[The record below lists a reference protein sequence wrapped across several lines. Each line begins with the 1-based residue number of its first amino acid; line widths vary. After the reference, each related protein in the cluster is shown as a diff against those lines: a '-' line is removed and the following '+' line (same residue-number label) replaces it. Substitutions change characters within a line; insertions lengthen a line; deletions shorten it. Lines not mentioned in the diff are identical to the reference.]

1 MFGAQTI
8 LQKMQYTL
16 QELSRELNLEYT
28 GNGDITITHACG
40 IEKIGPGGIAYLTNP
55 KEIANLPTPSGVF
68 DSRRKDLEDVDVSS
82 EAAIIVSPDFSS
94 AKHNLL
100 ISDDPM
106 AHHVEATLLLH
117 ERTTAS
123 GKAHEDAYIGKNVN
137 IGQNVTIDPKA
148 VIYDEVSIG
157 DNTIIR
163 SGTVIMEKSH
173 IGKNC
178 LIHANV
184 TIREHTLVGNNVILH
199 PGVVLGADGYGF
211 FQREGL
217 NLKIP
222 QIGHV
227 VIEDD
232 VEIGSCTTVDRARFC
247 QTIIRKG
254 CKIDNLVHIAH
265 NVDLGEHSLVTAQS
279 GIAGSTTVGHHLM
292 MGGQSG
298 IRDNLKIGNNVT
310 LLARTLI
317 TSKTDENSTVA
328 GMPSRPLEVWRKIQ
342 ALINSLDNLFERIK
356 KVEQSVRKL
365 TK

>member
-1 MFGAQTI
+1 
-8 LQKMQYTL
+8 MQYTL
-16 QELSRELNLEYT
+16 QKLSELLGLEYT
-28 GNGDITITHACG
+28 GNGSIVITHACG
-40 IEKIGPGGIAYLTNP
+40 LEKIGPGGVAYLTNP
-55 KEIANLPTPSGVF
+55 KEMANLPAPTGIF
-68 DSRRKDLEDVDVSS
+68 DGRRRDLDDVEVSP
-82 EAAIIVSPDFSS
+82 EAAIIVSPDITSS
-94 AKHNLL
+94 KHNLL

-106 AHHVEATLLLH
+106 AHHVEVTLLLH
-117 ERTTAS
+117 EKTTVS
-123 GKAHEDAYIGKNVN
+123 CRVHEDAFIGKGVL
-137 IGQNVTIDPKA
+137 IGHNVTIDPKA
-148 VIYDEVSIG
+148 VIYDNVSIG
-157 DNTIIR
+157 DNTVIR
-163 SGTVIMEKSH
+163 SGTVVMEKSV

-178 LIHANV
+178 LIHPNV
-184 TIREHTLVGNNVILH
+184 TIREHTLIGNNVILH

-211 FQREGL
+211 FQRDGL

-222 QIGHV
+222 QIGQV

-232 VEIGSCTTVDRARFC
+232 VEIGSCTTIDRARFC

-279 GIAGSTTVGHHLM
+279 GIAGSTVIGHHLM

-317 TSKTDENSTVA
+317 TSKTDDNAIVA

-342 ALINSLDNLFERIK
+342 ALINGLDSLFERIK
-356 KVEQSVRKL
+356 KVERSVAKMM
-365 TK
+365 K